1 LGLGVDEFYSMTW
14 GNFQRYALGYVKRS
28 WVVNREIVAAIETTG
43 GRKRVTGDEIFS
55 FGVTEKQDT
64 QPTPEDRERM
74 RRRRENTVK
83 LMRNGR

>member
-1 LGLGVDEFYSMTW
+1 MTW

-28 WVVNREIVAAIETTG
+28 WVVNREIVAAIYTTG

-64 QPTPEDRERM
+64 QPTPEDRERI
-74 RRRRENTVK
+74 RKRRENTVK
-83 LMRNGR
+83 LMRDGRQKTKG